1 MDYMNKLDKTLNY
14 IGWHIFKSWTSQI
27 ISAILILVIIP
38 IIIILTPVFYIN
50 ISLLIISFL
59 LYLISCHIS
68 KNHSDDILRLI
79 SYILII
85 ISGGG
90 LWKDA
95 IENVNYCQITFL
107 LIVSLIIII
116 AIPFLT
122 FLIKNKQLNDKNNL
136 TNESKN

>member
-1 MDYMNKLDKTLNY
+1 MNKLDKTLNH
-14 IGWHIFKSWTSQI
+14 IGWYIFKSWTSQI
-27 ISAILILVIIP
+27 ISAILILVVIA

-68 KNHSDDILRLI
+68 KNYSDDILRLI
-79 SYILII
+79 SFILII

-107 LIVSLIIII
+107 SIVSPIIII

>member
-1 MDYMNKLDKTLNY
+1 MSNFDKSLNK
-14 IGWHIFKSWTSQI
+14 IGSYIFKSLTRQI
-27 ISAILILVIIP
+27 ISAILILVVIS

-50 ISLLIISFL
+50 ISLLIISLL

-95 IENVNYCQITFL
+95 IENVNYCQITIL
-107 LIVSLIIII
+107 SIVSLIIII
-116 AIPFLT
+116 AILFVP

>member
-68 KNHSDDILRLI
+68 KNNSDDILRLI